1 MEWDL
6 WVQRQ
11 SGPEKKRQQDI
22 RDPFE
27 RDRAR
32 IIHSSSF
39 RRLQAK
45 TQVLGVGESDF
56 YRTRLTHSLEVAQIG
71 SGIVQKLI
79 NKDGTSATPWKRYL
93 PTLDL
98 IITICL
104 AHDLGHPPF
113 GHGGEIALNYM
124 MRNHGGFEGNAQT
137 LRILAKL
144 DKYTESFGM
153 DLTRRAMLGV
163 LKYPVIYTEVR
174 SKKHANEQ
182 SRYRQCNCHKEIV
195 ADEWKPPKCYF
206 DEDKKIVGW
215 ILSPFSDEDKE
226 CFCQVDESSDSEKH
240 NKSKNKSLDTSIMD
254 LADDIAYGI
263 HDLEDAIS
271 LKLVNK
277 DMWNDGVLQEL
288 RKIGSEF
295 NGENIEK
302 ISDKLFAPHYYDR
315 KEAIGGLVNW
325 LITSAE
331 VEEREEFESPLL
343 RYKVKLPEKDKRAL
357 DLIKDFVI
365 LEVVNSHP
373 VQILE
378 YKGQQMIMSIFEA
391 IHSDPKRLL
400 PKPTI
405 EKWEAYKKENNCD
418 HGSRVVCDYVS
429 GMTDDYATR
438 IYKMLFVAGDGSIFQ
453 NL

>member
-1 MEWDL
+1 MEVDL

-11 SGPEKKRQQDI
+11 SGPEKKRQQDK

-79 NKDGTSATPWKRYL
+79 KDETSAAPF

-98 IITICL
+98 MITICL

-124 MRNHGGFEGNAQT
+124 MRDHGGFEGNGQT

-163 LKYPVIYTEVR
+163 LKYPAIYTEVR
-174 SKKHANEQ
+174 SKKHADGHFRNRPFT
-182 SRYRQCNCHKEIV
+182 SHKEIV

-206 DEDKKIVGW
+206 DEDKKIVDW

-226 CFCQVDESSDSEKH
+226 CFCQVDESSDSGKH
-240 NKSKNKSLDTSIMD
+240 NNSKYKSFDTSIMD

-277 DMWNDGVLQEL
+277 DMWNDEVLQEL
-288 RKIGSEF
+288 KSIGSKF
-295 NGENIEK
+295 NGESIEE
-302 ISDKLFAPHYYDR
+302 ISNKLFASHYYDR

-331 VEEREEFESPLL
+331 VEEREEFENPLL
-343 RYKVKLPEKDKRAL
+343 KYKVKLPKVDERAL
-357 DLIKDFVI
+357 GIIKKFVVSRVI
-365 LEVVNSHP
+365 KSHP

-378 YKGQQMIMSIFEA
+378 FKGQQMIMSIFEA

-400 PKPTI
+400 PQPTI
-405 EKWEAYKKENNCD
+405 VKWEAYKKEYACD